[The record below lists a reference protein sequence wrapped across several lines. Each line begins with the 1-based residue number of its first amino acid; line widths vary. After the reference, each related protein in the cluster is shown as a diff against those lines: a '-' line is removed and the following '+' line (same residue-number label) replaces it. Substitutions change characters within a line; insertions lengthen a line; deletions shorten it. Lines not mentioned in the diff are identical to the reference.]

1 MTLENL
7 AAMVARGF
15 EQTATKKELEPL
27 ATKKELELLATKKD
41 LKQLATKKEL
51 MGVLE
56 ILDAMRSDLNYVRN
70 STKNLHL
77 LERDVQDLQ
86 HRMSRLERRAGLA
99 RS

>member
-1 MTLENL
+1 MSVSKKMTLENL

-15 EQTATKKELEPL
+15 EQTATKKELE
-27 ATKKELELLATKKD
+27 LLATKKD
-41 LKQLATKKEL
+41 LEQLATKKEL